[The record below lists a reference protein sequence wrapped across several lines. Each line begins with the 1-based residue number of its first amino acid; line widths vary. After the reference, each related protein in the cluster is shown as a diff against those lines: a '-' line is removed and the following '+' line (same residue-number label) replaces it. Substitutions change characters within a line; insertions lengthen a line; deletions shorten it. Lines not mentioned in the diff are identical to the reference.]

1 MASDPRVLIGVL
13 MGVLMGVLNSRI
25 GGRSSRFFNTAG
37 RVYRS
42 PSLPL

>member
-1 MASDPRVLIGVL
+1 MAPDPGVL
-13 MGVLMGVLNSRI
+13 MGVLMGVLNGRI
-25 GGRSSRFFNTAG
+25 GGRGSRFSNTAG

>member
-1 MASDPRVLIGVL
+1 MSVL
-13 MGVLMGVLNSRI
+13 MSVLMGVLNGRI
-25 GGRSSRFFNTAG
+25 GGTGSRFLIPAG

>member
-1 MASDPRVLIGVL
+1 MASDPSVLIGVL
-13 MGVLMGVLNSRI
+13 MGVLNDRI

>member
-1 MASDPRVLIGVL
+1 MAADPSVL
-13 MGVLMGVLNSRI
+13 MGVLLGVLMGRI
-25 GGRSSRFFNTAG
+25 GGSGSRFFNTAG